1 MLAYL
6 AQGLDKPMKNKPT
19 MKNKIILAAA
29 MMMTAFVAMAQVQP
43 VGHLTIFSEA
53 GDKFYLILNGERQNN
68 VAQTNLRVEDLT
80 NQYYTAKIIFEDKA
94 LPEIEKKMLMIADAD
109 GIMSDVTYKIKKNA
123 NNGKLTLNYF
133 SSLPVQQGFKA
144 PSNVHVVHYGTP
156 DVVVVQPAATTTTV
170 TQTTTTT
177 TGGTTG
183 VNATVNMPGVNMNV
197 NITDPTLNSSYTTTV
212 TETSTTNV
220 QHTGHSQPASNFGCS
235 SRYCMSAGDFSSA
248 LATVKGQSFEE
259 SKLKTAQQIASSNCL
274 NASQVSDICRVFG
287 FEQTKLDFAKFAY
300 DRCTEP
306 NNYFKVNNV
315 FSFSSS
321 SDELNEYIATKK

>member
-6 AQGLDKPMKNKPT
+6 AQGLDKPMENKPT

-80 NQYYTAKIIFEDKA
+80 NQYYTAKIIFEDKT

-156 DVVVVQPAATTTTV
+156 DVVVVQPSATTTV

-197 NITDPTLNSSYTTTV
+197 NITDPTLNTSYTTTV

-220 QHTGHSQPASNFGCS
+220 QHTGHSQPASNFACPN
-235 SRYCMSAGDFSSA
+235 RYCMSSGDFSSA
-248 LATVKGQSFEE
+248 LATIKGQNFED

-274 NASQVSDICRVFG
+274 NASQISDICRVFG